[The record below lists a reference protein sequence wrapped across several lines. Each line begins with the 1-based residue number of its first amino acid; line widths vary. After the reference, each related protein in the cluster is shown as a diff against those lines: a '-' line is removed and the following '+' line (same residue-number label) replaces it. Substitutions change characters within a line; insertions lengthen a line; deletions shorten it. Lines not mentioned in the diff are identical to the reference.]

1 MLATTVELVGFTAIT
16 AAAYEWSGRPLAFF
30 VAGVLLWFIAQGLSG
45 VKPAAGLRARAQRVI
60 AERKAER
67 QRRKATQEA
76 RS

>member
-45 VKPAAGLRARAQRVI
+45 VKPAASLRTRAQQVI
-60 AERKAER
+60 AQRKARRQARTER
-67 QRRKATQEA
+67 
-76 RS
+76 